1 MAYLSNLIVAGNSKF
16 LNKIY
21 AGDLEVS
28 GTFGTTGNVSIG
40 GSLSVTGA
48 STCTGGITVSG
59 ESTFNNKVNFKG
71 NGIEL
76 YHTSPYIDFHF
87 NNNST
92 ADYTSRIIEE
102 NSGIITIKPNLVVG
116 SSATI
121 PTATI
126 TTGTISNATIGSG
139 IVTNL
144 NVMDTLRATH
154 YDLQTVAQLG
164 GAFYVSP
171 TVKFPT
177 ASNANIVVTKSGST
191 LTMVITDTSTI
202 TSTTMAGVVWQA
214 NAKIKASGKIGTVT
228 TGTMDGTVTAVN
240 VNSHSMTISVSGGNA
255 NAVQAGTYNK
265 ADIDNFCVM
274 MYHTGSN
281 PVGILMNSYGTNGLT
296 YIDIYG
302 GSATSTYTTPNVRIG
317 NLGGLTFNGSTLSNQ
332 WGIYTNNGYFSGK
345 IIANGGT
352 IGGFTI
358 GDTAIYTGTLTSA
371 TDNYIGLSTADFTRS
386 IGGTSRTGLRMAI
399 GDKFGVTGDG
409 IVYSSNL
416 QANGGNI
423 GGWVISS
430 TALSKNST
438 QKQTEGYIQY
448 GAILQAP
455 TESTIE
461 STASAVAFAVR
472 QRTYT
477 NGAYTSWT
485 YPFVVHYDGGL
496 TATHVDIS
504 GKITA
509 TSGSISGSLVTSGI
523 NADNITAGTIAIER
537 LTSIKVGGRNLL
549 LGTGTKT
556 VTTLT
561 EANKDYYPTGSEAN
575 GYFTESDY
583 GKSITNGNTTDY
595 FTVSFEW
602 SSTSTTG
609 EAWIQIDGNIVTNV
623 VTASGNAT
631 RSKSMI
637 SLGDSGNNGGKDCKY
652 VATFKLTATQA
663 GKASQRMR
671 LRVAGSETAQVAG
684 STFTFWNLKFERG
697 SASTEWSA
705 APEDIDADIQQV
717 QDNLDNLEVGGRNI
731 LLNSATNVPDTYA
744 STTLTVQK
752 NVVVSEFNC
761 NDGIRCYGKS
771 GTNTICLLI
780 NGNSHG
786 LSVFSAKSVNQ
797 QPYVFSIYIKNNHAT
812 NIFKVVPN
820 NIGTPQSIQPGE
832 ATRLVFY
839 VIGNGSSYIQFNMST
854 NAVGDE
860 YDITYWH
867 PQIELGNKV
876 TDWTLAPED
885 LQTDINLALS
895 QSVEYII
902 GTQTATT
909 SSWTGTSSTL
919 TELKDGTQIRYWLP
933 YAGSG
938 NATLNLTLKDGT
950 TTGAINVY
958 RQGGSAS
965 SSGVVTANRVTT
977 HYPAGSSISMTY
989 GVNRVVSAVYSG
1001 TTYTGTFTGWFVD
1014 GAYDSGNTYNRVR
1027 MQNAIKAVTAITGGR
1042 IICGTDSGYKNI
1054 SVNTSFDLSYPL
1066 LYATSGINANKTGD
1080 NNYLQI
1086 NGVNASSNGTI
1097 TSGAANKML
1106 YLKGIVNG
1114 NEFTIAPSPFM
1125 TTVTPT
1131 AVDNYVYIPLGIMY
1145 SATNIYFISSDK
1157 LYAFKDGSFRE
1168 LSRGE
1173 ASLAAKTA
1181 TNYIYYDT
1189 TNGLILSDSA
1199 DSQTYVGASQGYNTQ
1214 LTNNALNI
1222 RNGTTILA
1230 SYGNEITFRKNG
1242 NIIASYGDGITF
1254 RKDGNI
1260 IASYGDEI
1268 ILGNKTPTTD
1278 VPNPIYMKITS
1289 NSMELYKQVSSS
1301 SFSNLFSVGYG
1312 DALHRRNETSS
1323 ERGTYLSLNKN
1334 NHLVSSEYI
1343 TAFDMTSSTSGVLVQ
1358 LRGIIKD
1365 TDSSTSDES
1374 TDIIEIKPTA
1384 ENATA
1389 YTAYDNEYGGV
1400 LGSND
1405 FTVNY
1410 SLDKITINETSKVMA
1425 FMTNYGTQYNIY
1437 IWVSYLATNTNDI
1450 YHFDLGKRYS
1460 DTSFGNY
1467 SFITGLNN
1475 TASNTFSVSMGQD
1488 NKNAGYR
1495 AIVNGYSNEIAQ
1507 NASCASVFGEGL
1519 KTVRQGSMVVG
1530 RYNAYDNGLF
1540 IIGNGTDNDNR
1551 QDAFVVRDRGKVY
1564 IYGDYASLTVT
1575 PNNNDANGANGGALT
1590 LNPSLKFT
1598 SLKGYSLKNNG
1609 GKLTIYST
1617 PSKRKQGT
1625 EESHYGQ
1632 SLYIESYY
1640 SQVSN
1645 TNIYSGLISGNYD
1658 IQTTGYTMSSLTSAD
1673 TSYVAT
1679 PSSSSPN
1686 RIIRKNGIVVVE
1698 IEFTPKKA
1706 TTAWQTIFTVP
1717 SGFRPFIT
1725 HRNTVQGTTFQITN
1739 TGNVQ
1744 ASTALTTTA
1753 YHFYMVYPCKFD

>member
-21 AGDLEVS
+21 AEDLEVS
-28 GTFGTTGNVSIG
+28 GTFGTTGNVSVG
-40 GSLSVTGA
+40 GNLSVTGTSA
-48 STCTGGITVSG
+48 FTGGITVSG

-71 NGIEL
+71 NGVEL

-87 NNNST
+87 NNST
-92 ADYTSRIIEE
+92 TDYTSRIIEE
-102 NSGIITIKPNLVVG
+102 SSGVITIKPNLVVG

-139 IVTNL
+139 IITNL

-177 ASNANIVVTKSGST
+177 ASNANIVVTKNGST
-191 LTMVITDTSTI
+191 LTMTITDTSTI

-240 VNSHSMTISVSGGNA
+240 TSSHSMTISVSGGNA
-255 NAVQAGTYNK
+255 DAVQAGTYNK

-274 MYHTGSN
+274 MYHTGNN
-281 PVGILMNSYGTNGLT
+281 PVGIMMNSYGTNGLT

-409 IVYSSNL
+409 VIYSSSL

-423 GGWVISS
+423 AGWTIS
-430 TALSKNST
+430 NSNLT
-438 QKQTEGYIQY
+438 KISP
-448 GAILQAP
+448 AINNVRYSAIMQAP
-455 TESTIE
+455 TDTGMAP
-461 STASAVAFAVR
+461 TNVAFGVR
-472 QRTYT
+472 TST
-477 NGAYTSWT
+477 NNADWV
-485 YPFVVHYDGGL
+485 YPFVVKYDGSL
-496 TATHVDIS
+496 KATDADIS

-523 NADNITAGTIAIER
+523 NADNITAGTISIER
-537 LTSIKVGGRNLL
+537 LTSLKVGGRNLL

-623 VTASGNAT
+623 ITASGNAT

-652 VATFKLTATQA
+652 VATFKLSATQA

-717 QDNLDNLEVGGRNI
+717 QDNLDNLEVGGRNLFKDSENLGSSWVKDNGTVSEGI
-731 LLNSATNVPDTYA
+731 VTLDLSQTGNIRLYQMPANGYWTWKANQNYTVSIDAKASSNGLLFYFHAVGLNKQSDDIPLTTEWKRYTWTITETSATNGSMSFFA
-744 STTLTVQK
+744 
-752 NVVVSEFNC
+752 
-761 NDGIRCYGKS
+761 KS
-771 GTNTICLLI
+771 GQ
-780 NGNSHG
+780 S
-786 LSVFSAKSVNQ
+786 
-797 QPYVFSIYIKNNHAT
+797 
-812 NIFKVVPN
+812 
-820 NIGTPQSIQPGE
+820 GT
-832 ATRLVFY
+832 
-839 VIGNGSSYIQFNMST
+839 IQFRK
-854 NAVGDE
+854 
-860 YDITYWH
+860 
-867 PQIELGNKV
+867 PQLELGTKA

-885 LQTDINLALS
+885 LQKDINLALS

-909 SSWTGTSSTL
+909 GSWTGTSSTL

-950 TTGAINVY
+950 TTGAINIY

-1027 MQNAIKAVTAITGGR
+1027 MQNAIKAVTAITSGR

-1066 LYATSGINANKTGD
+1066 LYASSGINASKTGD

-1106 YLKGIVNG
+1106 YLKGTVND
-1114 NEFTIAPSPFM
+1114 NEFTIAPSPFL

-1145 SATNIYFISSDK
+1145 SATSIYFISSDK

-1189 TNGLILSDSA
+1189 TNGLIISDTA
-1199 DSQTYVGASQGYNTQ
+1199 DSQTYAGASQGYNTQ

-1222 RNGTTILA
+1222 RKNTTILA
-1230 SYGNEITFRKNG
+1230 SYGDE
-1242 NIIASYGDGITF
+1242 ITF

-1268 ILGNKTPTTD
+1268 ILGNKTPTAD

-1323 ERGTYLSLNKN
+1323 ERGTYLSLKN

-1343 TAFDMTSSTSGVLVQ
+1343 TAFDMTASTSDVLVQ
-1358 LRGIIKD
+1358 LRATIKD

-1384 ENATA
+1384 ENSTA

-1400 LGSND
+1400 LGSSD
-1405 FTVNY
+1405 FTVDY
-1410 SLDKITINETSKVMA
+1410 SLDKITINETNKVMT

-1460 DTSFGNY
+1460 NTSFGNY

-1475 TASNTFSVSMGQD
+1475 SASNTFSVSMGQD

-1540 IIGNGTDNDNR
+1540 VVGNGTDDSNR
-1551 QDAFVVRDRGKVY
+1551 QDAFVIRDKGKTY
-1564 IYGDYASLTVT
+1564 LYGEYAGFIIT
-1575 PNNNDANGANGGALT
+1575 PNNNNANGANGGALT
-1590 LNPSLKFT
+1590 LNPSLQFD

-1617 PSKRKQGT
+1617 PSKKKQGT
-1625 EESHYGQ
+1625 EQSNYGQ

-1645 TNIYSGLISGNYD
+1645 TNIYSGLISGSYD
-1658 IQTTGYTMSSLTSAD
+1658 IQTTGYSISSLTSAD

-1679 PSSSSPN
+1679 PTHSNSSPN

-1725 HRNTVQGTTFQITN
+1725 HRNTVQGITFQITSA
-1739 TGNVQ
+1739 GNVQ

-1753 YHFYMVYPCKFD
+1753 YHLYIVYPCKFD

>member
-28 GTFGTTGNVSIG
+28 GTFGTTGNVSVG

-59 ESTFNNKVNFKG
+59 ESTFNDKVNFKG
-71 NGIEL
+71 NGIEI
-76 YHTSPYIDFHF
+76 SRSMPYIDFHF
-87 NNNST
+87 NNST

-102 NSGIITIKPNLVVG
+102 SSGIITIKPNLVVG

-191 LTMVITDTSTI
+191 LTMTITDTSTI

-228 TGTMDGTVTAVN
+228 TGTMDGIVTAIN

-255 NAVQAGTYNK
+255 DAVQAGTYNK

-281 PVGILMNSYGTNGLT
+281 PVGIMMNSYGTNGLT

-416 QANGGNI
+416 QTTGGNI
-423 GGWVISS
+423 GGWIINP
-430 TALSKNST
+430 TTLSKNST

-461 STASAVAFAVR
+461 STASSVAFGVR

-485 YPFVVHYDGGL
+485 YPFLVHYDGRIL
-496 TATHVDIS
+496 ATNADIS

-523 NADNITAGTIAIER
+523 NANNITAGTISIER

-549 LGTGTKT
+549 LGTGIKT

-561 EANKDYYPTGSEAN
+561 EANKDYYPTGSEAD

-623 VTASGNAT
+623 ITASGNAT
-631 RSKSMI
+631 RSKSLI

-652 VATFKLTATQA
+652 IATFKLTATQA
-663 GKASQRMR
+663 NKASQRMR

-717 QDNLDNLEVGGRNI
+717 QDNLDNLEVGGRN
-731 LLNSATNVPDTYA
+731 LLKDSENLGSSWVKDHVT
-744 STTLTVQK
+744 
-752 NVVVSEFNC
+752 VSE
-761 NDGIRCYGKS
+761 GIVTLDSSQTGYIRLYQMPANGYWTWKANQNYTVS
-771 GTNTICLLI
+771 IDAKASSNGLL
-780 NGNSHG
+780 
-786 LSVFSAKSVNQ
+786 F
-797 QPYVFSIYIKNNHAT
+797 F
-812 NIFKVVPN
+812 F
-820 NIGTPQSIQPGE
+820 
-832 ATRLVFY
+832 
-839 VIGNGSSYIQFNMST
+839 
-854 NAVGDE
+854 NAVGLSKQSD
-860 YDITYWH
+860 DIPLTTEWKRYTWTITSTSAIDGSMSFFAKSGQSGTIQFRK
-867 PQIELGNKV
+867 PQLELGTKA

-938 NATLNLTLKDGT
+938 NATLNLTLKDGS

-958 RQGGSAS
+958 RQGGYAS
-965 SSGVVTANRVTT
+965 SSGVVSANRVTT

-1027 MQNAIKAVTAITGGR
+1027 MQNAIKAVTAITSGR
-1042 IICGTDSGYKNI
+1042 IICGTNSGYKNI

-1066 LYATSGINANKTGD
+1066 LYAASNINVNATGD

-1106 YLKGIVNG
+1106 YLKGTVNG

-1145 SATNIYFISSDK
+1145 SATSIYFISSDK

-1189 TNGLILSDSA
+1189 INGLILSDSA
-1199 DSQTYVGASQGYNTQ
+1199 SSQTYAGASQGYNTQ

-1222 RNGTTILA
+1222 RKNTTILA
-1230 SYGNEITFRKNG
+1230 SYGDE
-1242 NIIASYGDGITF
+1242 ITF

-1268 ILGNKTPTTD
+1268 ILGNKTPTAD

-1312 DALHRRNETSS
+1312 DAVHRRNETSS
-1323 ERGTYLSLNKN
+1323 EHGMYLTLNEN

-1343 TAFDMTSSTSGVLVQ
+1343 TAFDMTSSTSDVLVQ
-1358 LRGIIKD
+1358 LRATIKD

-1384 ENATA
+1384 ENSTA
-1389 YTAYDNEYGGV
+1389 YTAYDNEYKGV
-1400 LGSND
+1400 LGSSD
-1405 FTVNY
+1405 FTVDY
-1410 SLDKITINETSKVMA
+1410 SLDKITINETNKVMTFIA
-1425 FMTNYGTQYNIY
+1425 NYGTQYNIY
-1437 IWVSYLATNTNDI
+1437 IWVSYFATNTNDI
-1450 YHFDLGKRYS
+1450 YHFDLGKRNS
-1460 DTSFGNY
+1460 NTSFGNY
-1467 SFITGLNN
+1467 SLITGLNN
-1475 TASNTFSVSMGQD
+1475 TASNTFGVSMGQD

-1519 KTVRQGSMVVG
+1519 KTVRQGSMVIG

-1540 IIGNGTDNDNR
+1540 VVGNGTDNNNR
-1551 QDAFVVRDRGKVY
+1551 QDAFVIRDKGKVY
-1564 IYGDYASLTVT
+1564 IYGDYASLIVT
-1575 PNNNDANGANGGALT
+1575 PNNNNANGVNGGALT
-1590 LNPSLKFT
+1590 LNPSLQFD

-1617 PSKRKQGT
+1617 PSKKKQGT
-1625 EESHYGQ
+1625 EQSNYGQ

-1645 TNIYSGLISGNYD
+1645 TNIYSGLISGSYD

>member
-21 AGDLEVS
+21 AEDLEVS
-28 GTFGTTGNVSIG
+28 GTFGTSGNVGVG
-40 GSLSVTGA
+40 GNLSVTG
-48 STCTGGITVSG
+48 T
-59 ESTFNNKVNFKG
+59 STFSTIVTDKLTNNG
-71 NGIEL
+71 NLYNNGGIEL
-76 YHTSPYIDFHF
+76 FYTTPYIDFHF
-87 NNNST
+87 NNST
-92 ADYTSRIIEE
+92 ADYTSRIIEKS
-102 NSGIITIKPNLVVG
+102 SGVITIMPNLVVG

-126 TTGTISNATIGSG
+126 TTGTISNATIDSG

-177 ASNANIVVTKSGST
+177 ASNANIVVTKNGST

-228 TGTMDGTVTAVN
+228 TGTMDGTVTN
-240 VNSHSMTISVSGGNA
+240 INTSSHSMTISVSGGNA
-255 NAVQAGTYNK
+255 DAVQAGTYNK

-358 GDTAIYTGTLTSA
+358 GSTAIYTGTLTSA

-416 QANGGNI
+416 QATGGNI
-423 GGWVISS
+423 GGWIINS
-430 TALSKNST
+430 TSLYKNSADT
-438 QKQTEGYIQY
+438 TTEGGIQY
-448 GAILQAP
+448 GTILQAP
-455 TESTIE
+455 AQNNI
-461 STASAVAFAVR
+461 TASAVAYGVR

-477 NGAYTSWT
+477 NGAYGDWT
-485 YPFVVHYDGGL
+485 YPFIVHYDGSL
-496 TATHVDIS
+496 KATNADIS

-523 NADNITAGTIAIER
+523 NADNITAGTISIER

-631 RSKSMI
+631 RSKSII

-652 VATFKLTATQA
+652 VATFKLSATQA
-663 GKASQRMR
+663 NKASQRMR
-671 LRVAGSETAQVAG
+671 LRIAGSETAQVAG

-717 QDNLDNLEVGGRNI
+717 QDNLDNLEVGGRNLI
-731 LLNSATNVPDTYA
+731 PYSKNLKSFANENSARVTVTYTEDSCTIKNIYGDARYGIFYDIEVESNTTYTLSFYASDISSTYA
-744 STTLTVQK
+744 NYAIGNRTPGQTASWGGITGYQRIVEGKNIYTFIIPETVTLVRIYFCVSILNGTCTIK
-752 NVVVSEFNC
+752 NVKLE
-761 NDGIRCYGKS
+761 K
-771 GTNTICLLI
+771 
-780 NGNSHG
+780 
-786 LSVFSAKSVNQ
+786 
-797 QPYVFSIYIKNNHAT
+797 
-812 NIFKVVPN
+812 
-820 NIGTPQSIQPGE
+820 
-832 ATRLVFY
+832 
-839 VIGNGSSYIQFNMST
+839 
-854 NAVGDE
+854 
-860 YDITYWH
+860 
-867 PQIELGNKV
+867 GNKA
-876 TDWTLAPED
+876 TDWTPAPED

-895 QSVEYII
+895 QSIEYII

-909 SSWTGTSSTL
+909 GSWTGTSSTL
-919 TELKDGTQIRYWLP
+919 IELKDGTQIRYWLP
-933 YAGSG
+933 YAGNG

-1027 MQNAIKAVTAITGGR
+1027 MQNGIKAVTAITSGR
-1042 IICGTDSGYKNI
+1042 IICGTNSGYKNI

-1066 LYATSGINANKTGD
+1066 LYAASGINANATGD

-1097 TSGAANKML
+1097 TSGGANKML
-1106 YLKGIVNG
+1106 YLKGTVND
-1114 NEFTIAPSPFM
+1114 NEFTIAPSPFL

-1145 SATNIYFISSDK
+1145 SATSIYFISSDK

-1189 TNGLILSDSA
+1189 TNGLIISDSA
-1199 DSQTYVGASQGYNTQ
+1199 SSQTYTGASTGYNTQ

-1222 RNGTTILA
+1222 RKNTTILA
-1230 SYGNEITFRKNG
+1230 SYGDE
-1242 NIIASYGDGITF
+1242 ITF

-1289 NSMELYKQVSSS
+1289 NSMELYKQISSS

-1312 DALHRRNETSS
+1312 DAVHRRNETSS
-1323 ERGTYLSLNKN
+1323 EHGMYLTLNKN

-1343 TAFDMTSSTSGVLVQ
+1343 TAFDMTSSTSGILVQ
-1358 LRGIIKD
+1358 LRAIIKD
-1365 TDSSTSDES
+1365 TDSSVSDES

-1405 FTVNY
+1405 FTVDY
-1410 SLDKITINETSKVMA
+1410 SLDKITINETTKVMT

-1437 IWVSYLATNTNDI
+1437 IWVSYFATNTNDI
-1450 YHFDLGKRYS
+1450 YHFDLGRRNS
-1460 DTSFGNY
+1460 DISFGNY
-1467 SFITGLNN
+1467 SFITGFNN
-1475 TASNTFSVSMGQD
+1475 SASNTFSVSMGQN

-1519 KTVRQGSMVVG
+1519 KTVRQGSMVIG
-1530 RYNAYDNGLF
+1530 KYNSYDNGLF
-1540 IIGNGTDNDNR
+1540 VVGNGTDNSNR
-1551 QDAFVVRDRGKVY
+1551 QDAFVIRDRGKVY
-1564 IYGDYASLTVT
+1564 IYGNYAALTVT
-1575 PNNNDANGANGGALT
+1575 PNNTDSDKKNGGIVSLQ
-1590 LNPSLKFT
+1590 PSLKHNT
-1598 SLKGYSLKNNG
+1598 LKGYTLKNDAG
-1609 GKLTIYST
+1609 RLAIYST
-1617 PSKRKQGT
+1617 PARDT
-1625 EESHYGQ
+1625 TLEENSDYGM
-1632 SLYIESYY
+1632 SLYIKSYHVIPSSSVHTGAQY
-1640 SQVSN
+1640 RG
-1645 TNIYSGLISGNYD
+1645 TLSGQYD
-1658 IQTTGYTMSSLTSAD
+1658 IMTSGYAMTSLTANSTYID
-1673 TSYVAT
+1673 TSY
-1679 PSSSSPN
+1679 SEN
-1686 RIIRKNGIVVVE
+1686 LNKMYRKNGVVA
-1698 IEFTPKKA
+1698 IELEFRAKA
-1706 TTAWQTIFTVP
+1706 AANAWTTIYTVP
-1717 SGFRPFIT
+1717 TGFRPFMT
-1725 HRNTVQGTTFQITN
+1725 HRNTVQGTTFQVTGS
-1739 TGNVQ
+1739 GNVQ
-1744 ASTALTTTA
+1744 ISTALVKNTV
-1753 YHFYMVYPCKFD
+1753 YHLHIVYPCVVPDVTES

>member
-21 AGDLEVS
+21 AEDLEVS
-28 GTFGTTGNVSIG
+28 GAFGATGNVSVG
-40 GSLSVTGA
+40 GNLNVTGT
-48 STCTGGITVSG
+48 STFIGTLTASG

-71 NGIEL
+71 NGVEL

-87 NNNST
+87 NNST
-92 ADYTSRIIEE
+92 TNYTSEIIEE
-102 NSGIITIKPNLVVG
+102 SSGIITIKPNLVVG

-191 LTMVITDTSTI
+191 LTMTITDTSTI

-240 VNSHSMTISVSGGNA
+240 VSSHSMTISVSGGNA
-255 NAVQAGTYNK
+255 DGIQAGTYNK

-281 PVGILMNSYGTNGLT
+281 PVGIMMNSYGTNGLT

-317 NLGGLTFNGSTLSNQ
+317 NLGGLVFNGSTLSNQ

-409 IVYSSNL
+409 IVYSNDL
-416 QANGGNI
+416 QTTGGNI
-423 GGWVISS
+423 GGWIIKPTSLSKSS
-430 TALSKNST
+430 TE
-438 QKQTEGYIQY
+438 KQTEGYIQY

-455 TESTIE
+455 TESAIE
-461 STASAVAFAVR
+461 SALGSVAFGVR

-477 NGAYTSWT
+477 DGAYGSWT
-485 YPFVVHYDGGL
+485 YPFIVHYDGSL
-496 TATHVDIS
+496 KATNADIS

-523 NADNITAGTIAIER
+523 NANNITAGEISLAR
-537 LTSIKVGGRNLL
+537 LTSLKVGGRNLL
-549 LGTGTKT
+549 LGTGRTS
-556 VTTLT
+556 TLILT
-561 EANKDYYPTGSEAN
+561 QSNVNYYPSGSEAE
-575 GYFTESDY
+575 GYFTESEY

-602 SSTSTTG
+602 SSNANEG
-609 EAWIQIDGNIVTNV
+609 QAWIQVDGNIITNII
-623 VTASGNAT
+623 TASGYGSQTNRINLA
-631 RSKSMI
+631 
-637 SLGDSGNNGGKDCKY
+637 DSQGKNCKY
-652 VATFKLTATQA
+652 VATFKLSATQA
-663 GKASQRMR
+663 GKASQRIR
-671 LRVAGSETAQVAG
+671 LRIAGSEVPQTAGA
-684 STFTFWNLKFERG
+684 TFSMWNLKFERG

-717 QDNLDNLEVGGRNI
+717 QDNLDNLEVGGRN
-731 LLNSATNVPDTYA
+731 LLKDSENLGSSWVKDNGTVSEGIVTLDLSKTGNIRLYQMPANGYWTWKANQNYTVSIDAKASSNGLLFFFNMVGLSKQSDDIPLTTEWKRYTWTITGTSAT
-744 STTLTVQK
+744 
-752 NVVVSEFNC
+752 
-761 NDGIRCYGKS
+761 DGSMSFFAKS
-771 GTNTICLLI
+771 GQ
-780 NGNSHG
+780 S
-786 LSVFSAKSVNQ
+786 
-797 QPYVFSIYIKNNHAT
+797 
-812 NIFKVVPN
+812 
-820 NIGTPQSIQPGE
+820 GT
-832 ATRLVFY
+832 
-839 VIGNGSSYIQFNMST
+839 IQFKK
-854 NAVGDE
+854 
-860 YDITYWH
+860 
-867 PQIELGNKV
+867 PQLELGTKA

-885 LQTDINLALS
+885 LQKDINLALS

-909 SSWTGTSSTL
+909 GSWAGTSSTL

-938 NATLNLTLKDGT
+938 NATLNLTLKNGS

-958 RQGGSAS
+958 RQGGSAN
-965 SSGVVTANRVTT
+965 SSGVVSANRVTT

-1027 MQNAIKAVTAITGGR
+1027 MQNAIKAVTAITSGR
-1042 IICGTDSGYKNI
+1042 IICGTNSGYKNI

-1066 LYATSGINANKTGD
+1066 LYATSGINANATGD

-1097 TSGAANKML
+1097 TSGGANKML
-1106 YLKGIVNG
+1106 YLKGTVNG
-1114 NEFTIAPSPFM
+1114 NQFTIAPSPFM

-1145 SATNIYFISSDK
+1145 SATSIYFISSDK

-1199 DSQTYVGASQGYNTQ
+1199 DSQTYAGASQGYNTQ

-1222 RNGTTILA
+1222 RKDTTILA
-1230 SYGNEITFRKNG
+1230 SYGDEITFRKNG
-1242 NIIASYGDGITF
+1242 NIIASYGDEITF

-1278 VPNPIYMKITS
+1278 VPNPIYMEITS
-1289 NSMELYKQVSSS
+1289 NSMELYKQTSSS
-1301 SFSNLFSVGYG
+1301 SFLNLFSVGFG
-1312 DALHRRNETSS
+1312 DAVHRRNETSS
-1323 ERGTYLSLNKN
+1323 EHGMYLTLNEN

-1343 TAFDMTSSTSGVLVQ
+1343 TAFDMTSSTSDVLVQ
-1358 LRGIIKD
+1358 LRATIKD

-1384 ENATA
+1384 ENSTA
-1389 YTAYDNEYGGV
+1389 YTAYDNEYKGV
-1400 LGSND
+1400 LGSSD
-1405 FTVNY
+1405 FTVDY
-1410 SLDKITINETSKVMA
+1410 SLDKITINETNKVMTFIA
-1425 FMTNYGTQYNIY
+1425 NYGTQYNIY
-1437 IWVSYLATNTNDI
+1437 IWVSYFATNTNDI
-1450 YHFDLGKRYS
+1450 YHFDLGRRNS
-1460 DTSFGNY
+1460 DISFGNY
-1467 SFITGLNN
+1467 SFVTGSNN
-1475 TASNTFSVSMGQD
+1475 SASNTFSVSMGQN

-1519 KTVRQGSMVVG
+1519 KTVRQGSMVIG

-1551 QDAFVVRDRGKVY
+1551 QDAFVVRDKGKVY
-1564 IYGDYASLTVT
+1564 IYGDYASLIVT

-1617 PSKRKQGT
+1617 PSKRKRGT

-1645 TNIYSGLISGNYD
+1645 TNIYSGVISGDYD
-1658 IQTTGYTMSSLTSAD
+1658 IQTTGYSISSLTSAD

-1725 HRNTVQGTTFQITN
+1725 HRNTVQGITFQITN

-1744 ASTALTTTA
+1744 ASTPLTTTT

>member
-28 GTFGTTGNVSIG
+28 GTFGTSGNVSVG
-40 GSLSVTGA
+40 GNLSVTGTSA
-48 STCTGGITVSG
+48 FTGAITASG

-71 NGIEL
+71 NGVEL
-76 YHTSPYIDFHF
+76 YHTSPYMDFHF
-87 NNNST
+87 NNST
-92 ADYTSRIIEE
+92 TDYTSRIIEE
-102 NSGIITIKPNLVVG
+102 SSGVITIKPNLVVG

-191 LTMVITDTSTI
+191 LTMTITDTSTI

-228 TGTMDGTVTAVN
+228 TGTMDGTVTN
-240 VNSHSMTISVSGGNA
+240 INTSSHSMTIRVSGGNA
-255 NAVQAGTYNK
+255 DAVQAGTYNK

-281 PVGILMNSYGTNGLT
+281 PVGIMMNSYGTNGLT

-317 NLGGLTFNGSTLSNQ
+317 NLGGLVFNGSTLSNQ

-358 GDTAIYTGTLTSA
+358 GNTAIYTGTLTSA

-409 IVYSSNL
+409 IVYSNDL

-423 GGWVISS
+423 GGWTISGS
-430 TALSKNST
+430 NLTKISP
-438 QKQTEGYIQY
+438 
-448 GAILQAP
+448 AINNVKYSAIMQAP
-455 TESTIE
+455 VDTGMAPTN
-461 STASAVAFAVR
+461 VAFGVR
-472 QRTYT
+472 TST
-477 NGAYTSWT
+477 NNADWV
-485 YPFVVHYDGGL
+485 YPFVVKYDGSL
-496 TATHVDIS
+496 KATNADIS

-523 NADNITAGTIAIER
+523 NADNITAGTISIER

-583 GKSITNGNTTDY
+583 GKSVTHGNTTDY

-609 EAWIQIDGNIVTNV
+609 VAWIQIDGNIITNII
-623 VTASGNAT
+623 TASGYGTKTDRIN
-631 RSKSMI
+631 
-637 SLGDSGNNGGKDCKY
+637 LGDSGNNNGKSCKY
-652 VATFKLTATQA
+652 IATFKMTATQA
-663 GKASQRMR
+663 GKTQQKMR
-671 LRVAGSETAQVAG
+671 LRIAGTDTAQVAG

-717 QDNLDNLEVGGRNI
+717 QDNLDNLEVGGRNLI
-731 LLNSATNVPDTYA
+731 PYSKNLKSFSNENSARATVTYTEDSCTIKNIYGSVRYGIFYDIKVEPNATYTLSFYA
-744 STTLTVQK
+744 SDISSGYTDYAIGNRTPGQTASWDGITGYHQIVEGKTIYTFIVPETVTLARIYFCVSILNGTCTIK
-752 NVVVSEFNC
+752 NVKLE
-761 NDGIRCYGKS
+761 K
-771 GTNTICLLI
+771 
-780 NGNSHG
+780 
-786 LSVFSAKSVNQ
+786 
-797 QPYVFSIYIKNNHAT
+797 
-812 NIFKVVPN
+812 
-820 NIGTPQSIQPGE
+820 
-832 ATRLVFY
+832 
-839 VIGNGSSYIQFNMST
+839 
-854 NAVGDE
+854 
-860 YDITYWH
+860 
-867 PQIELGNKV
+867 GNKA
-876 TDWTLAPED
+876 TDWTPAPED

-950 TTGAINVY
+950 TTGAINIY
-958 RQGGSAS
+958 RQGGSANS
-965 SSGVVTANRVTT
+965 NGVVTANRVTT

-1027 MQNAIKAVTAITGGR
+1027 MQNAIKAVTAITSGR
-1042 IICGTDSGYKNI
+1042 IICGTNSGYKNI
-1054 SVNTSFDLSYPL
+1054 SVNTSFNLSYPL
-1066 LYATSGINANKTGD
+1066 LYAASGINVNATGD

-1086 NGVNASSNGTI
+1086 NEVNASSNGTI

-1106 YLKGIVNG
+1106 YLKGTVNG

-1145 SATNIYFISSDK
+1145 SATSIYFISSDK

-1199 DSQTYVGASQGYNTQ
+1199 DSQTYAGASQGYNTQ

-1222 RNGTTILA
+1222 RKNTTILA
-1230 SYGNEITFRKNG
+1230 SYGDEITFRKDG
-1242 NIIASYGDGITF
+1242 NIIASYGDEITF

-1312 DALHRRNETSS
+1312 DAVHRRNETSS
-1323 ERGTYLSLNKN
+1323 EHGMYLSLDKD

-1343 TAFDMTSSTSGVLVQ
+1343 TAFDMTSSTSNVLVQ
-1358 LRGIIKD
+1358 LRATIKD

-1384 ENATA
+1384 ENSTA
-1389 YTAYDNEYGGV
+1389 YTAYDNEYKGV
-1400 LGSND
+1400 LGSSD
-1405 FTVNY
+1405 FTVDY
-1410 SLDKITINETSKVMA
+1410 SLDKITINETNKVMT
-1425 FMTNYGTQYNIY
+1425 FITNYGTQYNIY
-1437 IWVSYLATNTNDI
+1437 IWVSYFATNTNDI
-1450 YHFDLGKRYS
+1450 YHFDLGKRNS
-1460 DTSFGNY
+1460 DTSFGKY

-1475 TASNTFSVSMGQD
+1475 TASNTFGVSMGQN

-1519 KTVRQGSMVVG
+1519 KTVRQGSMVIG

-1540 IIGNGTDNDNR
+1540 VVGNGTDNSNR
-1551 QDAFVVRDRGKVY
+1551 QDAFVIRDRGKVY
-1564 IYGDYASLTVT
+1564 IYGNYAALSVT
-1575 PNNNDANGANGGALT
+1575 PNNTDSDKKNGGI
-1590 LNPSLKFT
+1590 LNLQPSLNHNT
-1598 SLKGYSLKNNG
+1598 LKGYTLKNDAG
-1609 GKLTIYST
+1609 RLAIYST
-1617 PSKRKQGT
+1617 PARDT
-1625 EESHYGQ
+1625 TLEENKDYGM
-1632 SLYIESYY
+1632 SLYIKSYHVIPSSSVHTGAQY
-1640 SQVSN
+1640 KG
-1645 TNIYSGLISGNYD
+1645 TLSGEYD
-1658 IQTTGYTMSSLTSAD
+1658 IMTSGYATTSLTAKSTYID
-1673 TSYVAT
+1673 TSY
-1679 PSSSSPN
+1679 SEN
-1686 RIIRKNGIVVVE
+1686 LNKMYRKNGVVA
-1698 IEFTPKKA
+1698 IELEFRAKA
-1706 TTAWQTIFTVP
+1706 AATAWATIYTVP
-1717 SGFRPFIT
+1717 IGFRPFVT
-1725 HRNTVQGTTFQITN
+1725 HRNTVQGTTFQVTSS
-1739 TGNVQ
+1739 GNVQ
-1744 ASTALTTTA
+1744 ISTALVKNTV
-1753 YHFYMVYPCKFD
+1753 YHLHIVYPCVVPDVTES

>member
-21 AGDLEVS
+21 AEDLEVS
-28 GTFGTTGNVSIG
+28 GTFGTSGNVSVG
-40 GSLSVTGA
+40 GNLSVTGT
-48 STCTGGITVSG
+48 STFTGALTASG

-71 NGIEL
+71 NGVEL
-76 YHTSPYIDFHF
+76 YHTSPYMDFHF
-87 NNNST
+87 NNST
-92 ADYTSRIIEE
+92 TDYTSRIIEE
-102 NSGIITIKPNLVVG
+102 SSGVITIKPNLVVG

-191 LTMVITDTSTI
+191 LTMTITDTSTI

-240 VNSHSMTISVSGGNA
+240 ANSHSMTISVSGGNA

-281 PVGILMNSYGTNGLT
+281 PVGIMMNSYGTNGLT

-416 QANGGNI
+416 QATGGNI
-423 GGWVISS
+423 GGWIINP
-430 TALSKNST
+430 TTLSKNST

-461 STASAVAFAVR
+461 STASSVAFGVR

-485 YPFVVHYDGGL
+485 YPFLVHYDGRIL
-496 TATHVDIS
+496 ATNADIS

-523 NADNITAGTIAIER
+523 NANNITAGTISIER

-609 EAWIQIDGNIVTNV
+609 AAWIQIDGNIIDNV
-623 VTASGNAT
+623 VTASGYYTT

-671 LRVAGSETAQVAG
+671 LRVAGSEVPQTAGA
-684 STFTFWNLKFERG
+684 TFSMWNLKFERG

-717 QDNLDNLEVGGRNI
+717 QDNLDNLEVGGRNLI
-731 LLNSATNVPDTYA
+731 PYSKNLKSFANENSARVTVTYTEDSCTIKNIYGSTRYGIFYDIEVEPNATYTLSFYASDISSTYA
-744 STTLTVQK
+744 NYAIGNRTPGQTASWGGITGYQQIVEGKNIYTFIIPKTVTLVRIYFCVSILNGTCTIK
-752 NVVVSEFNC
+752 NVKLE
-761 NDGIRCYGKS
+761 K
-771 GTNTICLLI
+771 
-780 NGNSHG
+780 
-786 LSVFSAKSVNQ
+786 
-797 QPYVFSIYIKNNHAT
+797 
-812 NIFKVVPN
+812 
-820 NIGTPQSIQPGE
+820 
-832 ATRLVFY
+832 
-839 VIGNGSSYIQFNMST
+839 
-854 NAVGDE
+854 
-860 YDITYWH
+860 
-867 PQIELGNKV
+867 GNKA

-909 SSWTGTSSTL
+909 GSWAGRSSTL

-933 YAGSG
+933 YAGNG

-1027 MQNAIKAVTAITGGR
+1027 MQNVIKAVTAITSGR
-1042 IICGTDSGYKNI
+1042 IICGTNSGYKNI

-1066 LYATSGINANKTGD
+1066 LYAASDINANATGD

-1106 YLKGIVNG
+1106 YLKGTVNG
-1114 NEFTIAPSPFM
+1114 NQFTIAPSSFM

-1145 SATNIYFISSDK
+1145 SATSIYFISSDK
-1157 LYAFKDGSFRE
+1157 LYAFKNGSFRE

-1199 DSQTYVGASQGYNTQ
+1199 DSQTYAGASRGYNTQ

-1222 RNGTTILA
+1222 RKDTTILA
-1230 SYGNEITFRKNG
+1230 SYGDEITFRKN
-1242 NIIASYGDGITF
+1242 
-1254 RKDGNI
+1254 GNI

-1475 TASNTFSVSMGQD
+1475 SASNTFSVSMGQD

-1519 KTVRQGSMVVG
+1519 KTVRQGSMVIG

-1564 IYGDYASLTVT
+1564 IYGDYAALTIT
-1575 PNNNDANGANGGALT
+1575 PNNNDGRDGVHDSYNGGI
-1590 LNPSLKFT
+1590 LNLSPSLQHND
-1598 SLKGYSLKNNG
+1598 LCGYSIKNVND
-1609 GKLTIYST
+1609 KLAIYAT
-1617 PSKRKQGT
+1617 PSRDKTTRNY
-1625 EESHYGQ
+1625 YGD
-1632 SLYIESYY
+1632 SLYIQSFNVANNKSTTEILRG
-1640 SQVSN
+1640 VVL
-1645 TNIYSGLISGNYD
+1645 GRYD
-1658 IQTTGYTMSSLTSAD
+1658 IQTTGYSKTSATIP
-1673 TSYVAT
+1673 TSGNIDSTAINSV
-1679 PSSSSPN
+1679 
-1686 RIIRKNGIVVVE
+1686 IRKNGWVVVE
-1698 IEFTPKKA
+1698 LNFTIKKNI
-1706 TTAWQTIFTVP
+1706 TAWTTLYNIP
-1717 SGFRPFIT
+1717 SGYRPID
-1725 HRNTVQGTTFQITN
+1725 QGVRSTTSGYTFQVT
-1739 TGNVQ
+1739 TGGNVQ
-1744 ASTALTTTA
+1744 PASNLSATTNAPITC
-1753 YHFYMVYPCKFD
+1753 HLHITYPCNY

>member
-28 GTFGTTGNVSIG
+28 GTFGTTGNVSVG
-40 GSLSVTGA
+40 GNLSVTGT

-59 ESTFNNKVNFKG
+59 ESTFNDKVNFKG
-71 NGIEL
+71 NGIEI
-76 YHTSPYIDFHF
+76 SRSMPYIDFHF
-87 NNNST
+87 NNST

-126 TTGTISNATIGSG
+126 TIGTISNATIGSG
-139 IVTNL
+139 IITDL

-191 LTMVITDTSTI
+191 LTMTITDTSTI

-281 PVGILMNSYGTNGLT
+281 PVGIMMNSYGTNGLT

-416 QANGGNI
+416 QATGGNI
-423 GGWVISS
+423 GGWIINP
-430 TALSKNST
+430 TTLSKNST

-455 TESTIE
+455 TESVIE
-461 STASAVAFAVR
+461 STASSVAFGVR

-485 YPFVVHYDGGL
+485 YPFLVQYDGRIL
-496 TATHVDIS
+496 ATNADIS

-523 NADNITAGTIAIER
+523 NANNITAGTISIER

-549 LGTGTKT
+549 LNTAISEENLDKIHATENYCSVVTEDNKTVYKLTGYNTIHLFNNTNSWDCTSEKLEANTTYTYSAMIKCNKSVDFNFSSLGHFNVSNSNSTQNDKTHEDIVSERIYTPSTITANQWTKISITFTTNSLSGLSFGVYPIYNTGTDTILYIYNCK
-556 VTTLT
+556 L
-561 EANKDYYPTGSEAN
+561 EKGNKPT
-575 GYFTESDY
+575 D
-583 GKSITNGNTTDY
+583 
-595 FTVSFEW
+595 W
-602 SSTSTTG
+602 SP
-609 EAWIQIDGNIVTNV
+609 
-623 VTASGNAT
+623 
-631 RSKSMI
+631 
-637 SLGDSGNNGGKDCKY
+637 
-652 VATFKLTATQA
+652 
-663 GKASQRMR
+663 
-671 LRVAGSETAQVAG
+671 
-684 STFTFWNLKFERG
+684 
-697 SASTEWSA
+697 

-717 QDNLDNLEVGGRNI
+717 QDNLDNLEVGGRNLI
-731 LLNSATNVPDTYA
+731 PYSKNLKSFTNENSTRVTVTYTEDSCTIKNIYGSTRYGIFYDIEVEPNATYTLSFYA
-744 STTLTVQK
+744 SDISSTYTNYAIGNRTSGQTASWSDITGGFQQIVEGKTICTFIVPETVTLVRIYFCVGILNGTCTIK
-752 NVVVSEFNC
+752 NVKLE
-761 NDGIRCYGKS
+761 K
-771 GTNTICLLI
+771 
-780 NGNSHG
+780 
-786 LSVFSAKSVNQ
+786 
-797 QPYVFSIYIKNNHAT
+797 
-812 NIFKVVPN
+812 
-820 NIGTPQSIQPGE
+820 
-832 ATRLVFY
+832 
-839 VIGNGSSYIQFNMST
+839 
-854 NAVGDE
+854 
-860 YDITYWH
+860 
-867 PQIELGNKV
+867 GNKA
-876 TDWTLAPED
+876 TDWTPAPED

-950 TTGAINVY
+950 TTGAINIY
-958 RQGGSAS
+958 RQGGSAN

-1014 GAYDSGNTYNRVR
+1014 SAYDSGNTYNRVR
-1027 MQNAIKAVTAITGGR
+1027 MQNAIKAVTAITSGK
-1042 IICGTDSGYKNI
+1042 IICGTNSGYKNI

-1066 LYATSGINANKTGD
+1066 LYAASNINVNATGD

-1106 YLKGIVNG
+1106 YLKGTVNG

-1145 SATNIYFISSDK
+1145 SATSIYFISSDK

-1189 TNGLILSDSA
+1189 INGLILSDSA
-1199 DSQTYVGASQGYNTQ
+1199 SSQTYAGASQGYNTQ

-1222 RNGTTILA
+1222 RKNTTILA
-1230 SYGNEITFRKNG
+1230 SYGDE
-1242 NIIASYGDGITF
+1242 ITF

-1268 ILGNKTPTTD
+1268 ILGNKTPTAD

-1312 DALHRRNETSS
+1312 DAVHRRNETSS
-1323 ERGTYLSLNKN
+1323 EHGMYLTLNEN

-1343 TAFDMTSSTSGVLVQ
+1343 TAFDMTSSTSDVLVQ
-1358 LRGIIKD
+1358 LRATIKD

-1384 ENATA
+1384 ENSTA
-1389 YTAYDNEYGGV
+1389 YTAYDNEYKGV
-1400 LGSND
+1400 LGSSD
-1405 FTVNY
+1405 FTVDY
-1410 SLDKITINETSKVMA
+1410 SLDKITINETNKVMTFIA
-1425 FMTNYGTQYNIY
+1425 NYGTQYNIY
-1437 IWVSYLATNTNDI
+1437 IWVSYFATNTNDI
-1450 YHFDLGKRYS
+1450 YHFDLGKRNS
-1460 DTSFGNY
+1460 NTSFGNY
-1467 SFITGLNN
+1467 SLITGLNN
-1475 TASNTFSVSMGQD
+1475 TASNTFGVSMGQD

-1519 KTVRQGSMVVG
+1519 KTVRQGSMVIG

-1540 IIGNGTDNDNR
+1540 VVGNGTDNNNR
-1551 QDAFVVRDRGKVY
+1551 QDAFVIRDKGKVY
-1564 IYGDYASLTVT
+1564 IYGDYASLIVT
-1575 PNNNDANGANGGALT
+1575 PNNNNANGVNGGALT
-1590 LNPSLKFT
+1590 LNPSLQFD

-1617 PSKRKQGT
+1617 PSKKKQGT
-1625 EESHYGQ
+1625 EQSNYGQ

-1645 TNIYSGLISGNYD
+1645 TNIYSGLISGSYD
-1658 IQTTGYTMSSLTSAD
+1658 IQTTGYCISSLTSAN

-1679 PSSSSPN
+1679 PTHSASSPN

>member
-28 GTFGTTGNVSIG
+28 GTFGTTGNVSVG
-40 GSLSVTGA
+40 GNLSVTGT

-59 ESTFNNKVNFKG
+59 ESTFNDKVNFKG
-71 NGIEL
+71 NGIEI
-76 YHTSPYIDFHF
+76 SRNMPYIDFHF
-87 NNNST
+87 NNST

-126 TTGTISNATIGSG
+126 TIGTISNATIGSG
-139 IVTNL
+139 IITDL

-191 LTMVITDTSTI
+191 LTMTITDTSTI

-281 PVGILMNSYGTNGLT
+281 PVGIMMNSYGTNGLT

-416 QANGGNI
+416 QATGGNI
-423 GGWVISS
+423 GGWIINP
-430 TALSKNST
+430 TTLSKNST

-455 TESTIE
+455 TESVIE
-461 STASAVAFAVR
+461 STASSVAFGVR

-485 YPFVVHYDGGL
+485 YPFLVQYDGRIL
-496 TATHVDIS
+496 ATNADIS

-523 NADNITAGTIAIER
+523 NANNITAGTISIER

-549 LGTGTKT
+549 LNTAISEENLDKIHATENYCSVVTEDNKTVYKLTGYNTIHLFNNTNSWDCTSEKLEANTTYTYSAMIKCNKSVDFNFSSLGHFNVSNSNSTQNDKTHEDIVSERIYTPSTITANQWTKISITFTTNSLSGSSFGVYPIYNTGTDTILYIYNCK
-556 VTTLT
+556 L
-561 EANKDYYPTGSEAN
+561 EKGNKPT
-575 GYFTESDY
+575 D
-583 GKSITNGNTTDY
+583 
-595 FTVSFEW
+595 W
-602 SSTSTTG
+602 SP
-609 EAWIQIDGNIVTNV
+609 
-623 VTASGNAT
+623 
-631 RSKSMI
+631 
-637 SLGDSGNNGGKDCKY
+637 
-652 VATFKLTATQA
+652 
-663 GKASQRMR
+663 
-671 LRVAGSETAQVAG
+671 
-684 STFTFWNLKFERG
+684 
-697 SASTEWSA
+697 

-717 QDNLDNLEVGGRNI
+717 QDNLDNLEVGGRNLI
-731 LLNSATNVPDTYA
+731 PYSKNLKSFTNENSTRVTVTYTEDSCTIKNIYGSTRYGIFYDIEVEPNATYTLSFYA
-744 STTLTVQK
+744 SDISSTYTNYAIGNRTSGQTASWSDITGGFQQIVEGKTICTFIVPETVTLVRIYFCVGILNGTCTIK
-752 NVVVSEFNC
+752 NVKLE
-761 NDGIRCYGKS
+761 K
-771 GTNTICLLI
+771 
-780 NGNSHG
+780 
-786 LSVFSAKSVNQ
+786 
-797 QPYVFSIYIKNNHAT
+797 
-812 NIFKVVPN
+812 
-820 NIGTPQSIQPGE
+820 
-832 ATRLVFY
+832 
-839 VIGNGSSYIQFNMST
+839 
-854 NAVGDE
+854 
-860 YDITYWH
+860 
-867 PQIELGNKV
+867 GNKA
-876 TDWTLAPED
+876 TDWTPAPED

-950 TTGAINVY
+950 TTGAINIY
-958 RQGGSAS
+958 RQGGSAN

-1014 GAYDSGNTYNRVR
+1014 SAYDSGNTYNRVR
-1027 MQNAIKAVTAITGGR
+1027 MQNAIKAVTAITSGK
-1042 IICGTDSGYKNI
+1042 IICGTNSGYKNI

-1066 LYATSGINANKTGD
+1066 LYAASNINVNATGD

-1106 YLKGIVNG
+1106 YLKGTVNG

-1145 SATNIYFISSDK
+1145 SATSIYFISSDK

-1189 TNGLILSDSA
+1189 INGLILSDSA
-1199 DSQTYVGASQGYNTQ
+1199 SSQTYAGASQGYNTQ

-1222 RNGTTILA
+1222 RKNTTILA
-1230 SYGNEITFRKNG
+1230 SYGDE
-1242 NIIASYGDGITF
+1242 ITF

-1268 ILGNKTPTTD
+1268 ILGNKTPTAD

-1312 DALHRRNETSS
+1312 DAVHRRNETSS
-1323 ERGTYLSLNKN
+1323 EHGMYLTLNEN

-1343 TAFDMTSSTSGVLVQ
+1343 TAFDMTSSTSDVLVQ
-1358 LRGIIKD
+1358 LRATIKD

-1384 ENATA
+1384 ENSTA
-1389 YTAYDNEYGGV
+1389 YTAYDNEYKGV
-1400 LGSND
+1400 LGSSD
-1405 FTVNY
+1405 FTVDY
-1410 SLDKITINETSKVMA
+1410 SLDKITINETNKVMTFIA
-1425 FMTNYGTQYNIY
+1425 NYGTQYNIY
-1437 IWVSYLATNTNDI
+1437 IWVSYFATNTNDI
-1450 YHFDLGKRYS
+1450 YHFDLGKRNS
-1460 DTSFGNY
+1460 NTSFGNY
-1467 SFITGLNN
+1467 SLITGLNN
-1475 TASNTFSVSMGQD
+1475 TASNTFGVSMGQD

-1519 KTVRQGSMVVG
+1519 KTVRQGSMVIG

-1540 IIGNGTDNDNR
+1540 VVGNGTDNNNR
-1551 QDAFVVRDRGKVY
+1551 QDAFVIRDKGKVY
-1564 IYGDYASLTVT
+1564 IYGDYASLIVT
-1575 PNNNDANGANGGALT
+1575 PNNNNANGVNGGALT
-1590 LNPSLKFT
+1590 LNPSLQFD

-1617 PSKRKQGT
+1617 PSKKKQGT
-1625 EESHYGQ
+1625 EQSNYGQ

-1645 TNIYSGLISGNYD
+1645 TNIYSGLISGSYD

>member
-28 GTFGTTGNVSIG
+28 GTFGTTGNVSVG
-40 GSLSVTGA
+40 GSLNITGT
-48 STCTGGITVSG
+48 STCAGGITVSG

-71 NGIEL
+71 NGVEL
-76 YHTSPYIDFHF
+76 YHTSPYMDFHF
-87 NNNST
+87 NNST
-92 ADYTSRIIEE
+92 TDYTSRIIEE
-102 NSGIITIKPNLVVG
+102 SSGVITIKPNLVVG

-191 LTMVITDTSTI
+191 LTMTITDTSTI

-281 PVGILMNSYGTNGLT
+281 PVGIMMNSYGTNGLT

-302 GSATSTYTTPNVRIG
+302 GASTDTYTSPNVRIG
-317 NLGGLTFNGSTLSNQ
+317 NLGGLVFNGSTLSNQ

-416 QANGGNI
+416 QATGGNI
-423 GGWVISS
+423 GGWIINP
-430 TALSKNST
+430 TTLSKNST

-461 STASAVAFAVR
+461 STASSVAFGVR

-485 YPFVVHYDGGL
+485 YPFLVHYDGRIL
-496 TATHVDIS
+496 ATNADIS

-523 NADNITAGTIAIER
+523 NANNITAGTISIER

-549 LGTGTKT
+549 LNTAISEENLDKIHATENYCSVVTEDNKTVYKLTGYNTIHLFNNTNSWDCTSEKLEANTTYTYSAMIKCNKSVDFNFGSLGHFNVSNPNSTQNDKTHEDIVSERIYTPSTITANQWTKISITFTTNNLSGSSFGVYPIYNTGTDTILYIYNCK
-556 VTTLT
+556 L
-561 EANKDYYPTGSEAN
+561 EKGNKPT
-575 GYFTESDY
+575 D
-583 GKSITNGNTTDY
+583 
-595 FTVSFEW
+595 W
-602 SSTSTTG
+602 SP
-609 EAWIQIDGNIVTNV
+609 
-623 VTASGNAT
+623 
-631 RSKSMI
+631 
-637 SLGDSGNNGGKDCKY
+637 
-652 VATFKLTATQA
+652 
-663 GKASQRMR
+663 
-671 LRVAGSETAQVAG
+671 
-684 STFTFWNLKFERG
+684 
-697 SASTEWSA
+697 
-705 APEDIDADIQQV
+705 APEDIDANIQQV
-717 QDNLDNLEVGGRNI
+717 QDNLDNLEVGGRNLLKTNDAKYTPTDYGAYDLYLTEPIESGVQYI
-731 LLNSATNVPDTYA
+731 LQLWDIDVSNDKKTDTTLGVNVYYCGGSVFFGAWTGTNFFTNGHADYLKLIFTAYDNKPAETSGG
-744 STTLTVQK
+744 STTQGSYNLNHSSVVNTVK
-752 NVVVSEFNC
+752 KY
-761 NDGIRCYGKS
+761 IRLY
-771 GTNTICLLI
+771 
-780 NGNSHG
+780 NS
-786 LSVFSAKSVNQ
+786 V
-797 QPYVFSIYIKNNHAT
+797 PYVDGAIY
-812 NIFKVVPN
+812 
-820 NIGTPQSIQPGE
+820 
-832 ATRLVFY
+832 
-839 VIGNGSSYIQFNMST
+839 NMS
-854 NAVGDE
+854 VGKWKLE
-860 YDITYWH
+860 K
-867 PQIELGNKV
+867 GNKS
-876 TDWTLAPED
+876 TDWSPAPED

-950 TTGAINVY
+950 TTGAINIY
-958 RQGGSAS
+958 RQGGYAN

-977 HYPAGSSISMTY
+977 HYPAGSSISMIY

-1014 GAYDSGNTYNRVR
+1014 SAYDSGNTYNRVR
-1027 MQNAIKAVTAITGGR
+1027 MQNAIKAVTAITSGR

-1054 SVNTSFDLSYPL
+1054 SVNTSFNLSYPL
-1066 LYATSGINANKTGD
+1066 LYAASGINVNATGD

-1106 YLKGIVNG
+1106 YLKGTVNG
-1114 NEFTIAPSPFM
+1114 NQFTIAPSPFM

-1145 SATNIYFISSDK
+1145 SATSIYFISSDK

-1199 DSQTYVGASQGYNTQ
+1199 SSQTYAGASQGYNTQ

-1222 RNGTTILA
+1222 RKDTTILA
-1230 SYGNEITFRKNG
+1230 SYGDEITFRKNG
-1242 NIIASYGDGITF
+1242 NIIASYGSTIVLGDTTPTSNKSLVHIEISSQALELFKTSTIDNAKLFSIGYGA
-1254 RKDGNI
+1254 GNGRI
-1260 IASYGDEI
+1260 QEGGDENNIYVTTNPNGTIEASTYTSDYDMKASTPPI
-1268 ILGNKTPTTD
+1268 I
-1278 VPNPIYMKITS
+1278 
-1289 NSMELYKQVSSS
+1289 
-1301 SFSNLFSVGYG
+1301 
-1312 DALHRRNETSS
+1312 
-1323 ERGTYLSLNKN
+1323 
-1334 NHLVSSEYI
+1334 
-1343 TAFDMTSSTSGVLVQ
+1343 VQ
-1358 LRGIIKD
+1358 LRGNLRISD
-1365 TDSSTSDES
+1365 ESTSDES
-1374 TDIIEIKPTA
+1374 TDAIKIDSG
-1384 ENATA
+1384 NL
-1389 YTAYDNEYGGV
+1389 V
-1400 LGSND
+1400 LNTD

-1410 SLDKITINETSKVMA
+1410 DTNTISLITTASTVQTFINTYAPK
-1425 FMTNYGTQYNIY
+1425 YDIY
-1437 IWVSYLATNTNDI
+1437 IWTDYYAKNSDKQ
-1450 YHFDLGKRYS
+1450 YHFDLGTRNSNVSY
-1460 DTSFGNY
+1460 GNY
-1467 SFITGLNN
+1467 SLVVGTNN
-1475 TASNTFSVSMGQD
+1475 VASNKYSVSMGTNHRNSGFKSITNGD
-1488 NKNAGYR
+1488 SNNVTGY
-1495 AIVNGYSNEIAQ
+1495 Y
-1507 NASCASVFGEGL
+1507 ASALGQGL
-1519 KTVRQGSMVVG
+1519 KIDKEGGLVIGK
-1530 RYNAYDNGLF
+1530 YNAYTNGLF
-1540 IIGNGTDNDNR
+1540 AIGIGTDDNHR
-1551 QDAFVVRDRGKVY
+1551 ADTFVIRDKGKAY
-1564 IYGDYASLTVT
+1564 LYGDYASLTIA
-1575 PNNNDANGANGGALT
+1575 PNNNDGRETAHPDFNGGI
-1590 LNPSLKFT
+1590 LNLSPSLQHND
-1598 SLKGYSLKNNG
+1598 LCGYSLKNVND
-1609 GKLTIYST
+1609 KLGIYAT
-1617 PSKRKQGT
+1617 PSRDKKTRNY
-1625 EESHYGQ
+1625 YGE
-1632 SLYIESYY
+1632 SLYIQSFKL
-1640 SQVSN
+1640 
-1645 TNIYSGLISGNYD
+1645 SGDKSSTEKLRGIVLGRYD
-1658 IQTTGYTMSSLTSAD
+1658 IQTTGYSKTSATIP
-1673 TSYVAT
+1673 TSGNIDSTAINSV
-1679 PSSSSPN
+1679 
-1686 RIIRKNGIVVVE
+1686 IRKNGWVVVE
-1698 IEFTPKKA
+1698 LNFVIKKNI
-1706 TTAWQTIFTVP
+1706 TAWTTLYNIP
-1717 SGFRPFIT
+1717 SGYRPID
-1725 HRNTVQGTTFQITN
+1725 QGVRSTTSGYTFQVT
-1739 TGNVQ
+1739 TGGNVQ
-1744 ASTALTTTA
+1744 PASNLSATTNAPITC
-1753 YHFYMVYPCKFD
+1753 YLHITYPCNY